1 MEDRS
6 SLRDRIYYKLHDRRP
21 HPGHWSKILLD
32 DADDENHESYNLENL
47 LFTVQSLT
55 DDSFCSAK
63 FVSVLNSLLEEDMTI
78 TSASEETEY

>member
-1 MEDRS
+1 MRS
-6 SLRDRIYYKLHDRRP
+6 TGYPLVYYKLHDRRP

-63 FVSVLNSLLEEDMTI
+63 FASVLNSSLEEDITI